1 MAEIKKL
8 MKNFGS
14 NVKKYVDYIMKLGF
28 GELFIQ
34 FLILVIILVLACFVY
49 VPVGLVQDLIWNIVN
64 IAGNMSVIVFNVYNV
79 IFGVISFILAALAF
93 MYLFNKRYDDVQK
106 EIKEQKNKK
115 EVGNIDL
122 PKCRCRNRCLR

>member
-122 PKCRCRNRCLR
+122 PKMK